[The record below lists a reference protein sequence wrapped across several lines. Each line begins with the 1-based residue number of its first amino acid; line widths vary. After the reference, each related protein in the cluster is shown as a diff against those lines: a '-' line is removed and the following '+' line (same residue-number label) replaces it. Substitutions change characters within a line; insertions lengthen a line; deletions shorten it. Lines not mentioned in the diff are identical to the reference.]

1 MKNLFALLSSLLIAA
16 FIIGCG
22 GSSKT
27 GLSDVSEGEVPEWFS
42 NSPVDPNFLFAS
54 RTATSQDMQ
63 LAIDKAATDGRAEI
77 GRQVETKIS
86 ALQKKFDEET
96 GMGKDAQ
103 LLSMFTSA
111 SKTVVST
118 SLSGTRIAKQKIY
131 RESGLFRAYVLIEY
145 PIGSMN
151 SALVDQIKKN
161 EQMYTRFRAS
171 QTFDELEKETQKYE
185 EIKQGQK

>member
-1 MKNLFALLSSLLIAA
+1 M
-16 FIIGCG
+16 
-22 GSSKT
+22 
-27 GLSDVSEGEVPEWFS
+27 
-42 NSPVDPNFLFAS
+42 
-54 RTATSQDMQ
+54 
-63 LAIDKAATDGRAEI
+63 
-77 GRQVETKIS
+77 
-86 ALQKKFDEET
+86 QKKFDEET
-96 GMGKDAQ
+96 GMGNDAQ

-185 EIKQGQK
+185 EFKQGQK